1 MASKKDVL
9 PVSITAEN
17 DSTGTI
23 TYANEV
29 IAIIAGV
36 AANEVEG
43 IAGMCSGGGFSD
55 VFIRSRNIRKG
66 VKVEIGAEE
75 ASVDLY
81 VIVEY
86 GTPIQIAAQ
95 DVQDSVRKAIETMTG
110 LHVVRVDVHVN
121 SVSFEKEK
129 LEEETYLE
137 NAMLYDVQAPAI
149 EEPAEE
155 AAPVAQPKK
164 KQAKPAAKTPEET
177 KTETAEEPKEAQKN
191 TGENAKPAAAPKK
204 RRAKPAARAT
214 KTTNAAK
221 AEEPKEA
228 QKNAGADTKQ

>member
-1 MASKKDVL
+1 MASKKDTL
-9 PVSITAEN
+9 PVSITVDN

-86 GTPIQIAAQ
+86 GTPIQVAALN
-95 DVQDSVRKAIETMTG
+95 VQESVRKAIETMTG

-121 SVSFEKEK
+121 GVSFEKEK

-137 NAMLYDVQAPAI
+137 NAMMADIPAP
-149 EEPAEE
+149 E
-155 AAPVAQPKK
+155 PVAAISEK
-164 KQAKPAAKTPEET
+164 PEET
-177 KTETAEEPKEAQKN
+177 KPVEE
-191 TGENAKPAAAPKK
+191 AKPAEDTKPEQAEKPAEDKKPTPAPKKKRTKAAPKPK
-204 RRAKPAARAT
+204 AEGKPAQP
-214 KTTNAAK
+214 KPDAAK
-221 AEEPKEA
+221 
-228 QKNAGADTKQ
+228 DTE